1 MTQGIIPLRILT
13 YDRFMIYLLIAAF
26 TVIADQIFKFYIRT
40 EMYLGQ
46 SKSIIG
52 DFFRLTYVRN
62 DGAAFGLFSGQ
73 HRLLILIPLAIMVC
87 ILIFILKHRKSAK
100 LLKFSLTLIASGGI
114 GNCIDRMFMGYVTVM
129 FDFSIFPPVFNIADI
144 AVTLGCILVI
154 VYVLRD
160 IFKGDHN
167 KSKK

>member
-1 MTQGIIPLRILT
+1 
-13 YDRFMIYLLIAAF
+13 
-26 TVIADQIFKFYIRT
+26 
-40 EMYLGQ
+40 
-46 SKSIIG
+46 
-52 DFFRLTYVRN
+52 
-62 DGAAFGLFSGQ
+62 
-73 HRLLILIPLAIMVC
+73 MVC

-100 LLKFSLTLIASGGI
+100 LLKFSLTLIASGGR
-114 GNCIDRMFMGYVTVM
+114 GNCIDRMFMGYVTDM

-167 KSKK
+167 TSKK